1 MIKEILSLV
10 NLSHIL
16 NFINPFLTQQHFE
29 YIKASINKFLIC
41 RDIKAGFIKY
51 TCTECGHY
59 HTIPITC
66 KSRLCPSCGFKYS
79 TTWTQKMINDILNI
93 PHRHILFTIPEEL
106 RAFFCYDRTLLSKLA
121 KAVNE
126 VMKYQFHNMHKKI
139 ARKFKVPKSSPNYFT
154 NSDIVHYG
162 LITVIHTFGRD
173 LKWNPHIH
181 ALVSLGGFTKN
192 FSFKKLDYFHVP
204 SIAGQWKYL
213 VLNII
218 QNGNYPNLKIKNLA
232 QKAVSKLYKEDKR
245 LFFNVGSGDVNS
257 PKGIVKYLGRYLARA
272 PIAEYKITYYDNEK
286 VTFFFN
292 DLADDKKKKYVTMD
306 IDKFVQQILIH
317 LPPKNFK
324 MINRFGFY
332 GRNITAKLR
341 NIVKKY
347 KKSFSKSEY
356 SFYVKQSI
364 DTFGVHPFMC
374 PYCKIMMD
382 IQEIYVSSD
391 WYGRAIHKIY
401 F

>member
-41 RDIKAGFIKY
+41 RDFKAGFIKY

-106 RAFFCYDRTLLSKLA
+106 RAFFSYDRTLLSKLA

-213 VLNII
+213 VLNIV

-257 PKGIVKYLGRYLARA
+257 PKGIAKYLGRYLARA
-272 PIAEYKITYYDNEK
+272 PIAEYKIAYYDNEK

-391 WYGRAIHKIY
+391 WYGRTIHKIY

>member
-1 MIKEILSLV
+1 MIREILSLV

-29 YIKASINKFLIC
+29 YIKASINKFLLC

-59 HTIPITC
+59 HTIPITY

-79 TTWTQKMINDILNI
+79 ATWTQKMINDILNI

-106 RAFFCYDRTLLSKLA
+106 RAFFSYDRTLLSKLA

-126 VMKYQFHNMHKKI
+126 VMKYQFHNMYKKI

-192 FSFKKLDYFHVP
+192 FTFKKLDYFHVP
-204 SIAGQWKYL
+204 S
-213 VLNII
+213 
-218 QNGNYPNLKIKNLA
+218 
-232 QKAVSKLYKEDKR
+232 
-245 LFFNVGSGDVNS
+245 
-257 PKGIVKYLGRYLARA
+257 
-272 PIAEYKITYYDNEK
+272 IAEYKITYYDNEK

-332 GRNITAKLR
+332 GRNITAKLK
-341 NIVKKY
+341 NIVRNTKKV
-347 KKSFSKSEY
+347 FLNL
-356 SFYVKQSI
+356 SI
-364 DTFGVHPFMC
+364 LFM
-374 PYCKIMMD
+374 
-382 IQEIYVSSD
+382 
-391 WYGRAIHKIY
+391 
-401 F
+401 

>member
-204 SIAGQWKYL
+204 SITGQWKYL

-374 PYCKIMMD
+374 PYCKIMVD

-391 WYGRAIHKIY
+391 WYGRTIHKIY

>member
-204 SIAGQWKYL
+204 SITGQWKYL

-257 PKGIVKYLGRYLARA
+257 PKGIVKYLGRYFARA

-391 WYGRAIHKIY
+391 WYGRTIHKIY

>member
-204 SIAGQWKYL
+204 SITGQWKYL

-218 QNGNYPNLKIKNLA
+218 QNGNYPNLKIENLA

-374 PYCKIMMD
+374 PHCKIMMD

-391 WYGRAIHKIY
+391 WYGRTIHKIY

>member
-29 YIKASINKFLIC
+29 YIKASINKFLLC

-79 TTWTQKMINDILNI
+79 ATWTQKMINDILNI

-106 RAFFCYDRTLLSKLA
+106 RAFFSYDRTLLSKL
-121 KAVNE
+121 
-126 VMKYQFHNMHKKI
+126 
-139 ARKFKVPKSSPNYFT
+139 SPNYFT

-192 FSFKKLDYFHVP
+192 FTFKKLDYFHVP
-204 SIAGQWKYL
+204 SIAEQ
-213 VLNII
+213 
-218 QNGNYPNLKIKNLA
+218 
-232 QKAVSKLYKEDKR
+232 
-245 LFFNVGSGDVNS
+245 
-257 PKGIVKYLGRYLARA
+257 
-272 PIAEYKITYYDNEK
+272 
-286 VTFFFN
+286 
-292 DLADDKKKKYVTMD
+292 
-306 IDKFVQQILIH
+306 
-317 LPPKNFK
+317 
-324 MINRFGFY
+324 
-332 GRNITAKLR
+332 
-341 NIVKKY
+341 
-347 KKSFSKSEY
+347 
-356 SFYVKQSI
+356 
-364 DTFGVHPFMC
+364 
-374 PYCKIMMD
+374 
-382 IQEIYVSSD
+382 
-391 WYGRAIHKIY
+391 
-401 F
+401 

>member
-204 SIAGQWKYL
+204 SITGQWKYL

-272 PIAEYKITYYDNEK
+272 PIAEYKISYYDNEK

-391 WYGRAIHKIY
+391 WYGRDHT
-401 F
+401 

>member
-204 SIAGQWKYL
+204 SISGQWKYL

-257 PKGIVKYLGRYLARA
+257 PKRIVKYLGRYLARA

-347 KKSFSKSEY
+347 KKSFSKSVY

-364 DTFGVHPFMC
+364 DTFGVHPFMS
-374 PYCKIMMD
+374 PHCKIMMD

-391 WYGRAIHKIY
+391 
-401 F
+401 

>member
-204 SIAGQWKYL
+204 SITGQWKYL

-374 PYCKIMMD
+374 PHCKIMMD

-391 WYGRAIHKIY
+391 WYGRTIHKIY

>member
-10 NLSHIL
+10 NLPYIL
-16 NFINPFLTQQHFE
+16 TFINPFLTQQHLE
-29 YIKASINKFLIC
+29 YIKASINKFLLC

-79 TTWTQKMINDILNI
+79 ATWTQKMINDILNI

-192 FSFKKLDYFHVP
+192 FTFKKLDYFHVP
-204 SIAGQWKYL
+204 SIAGQ
-213 VLNII
+213 
-218 QNGNYPNLKIKNLA
+218 
-232 QKAVSKLYKEDKR
+232 
-245 LFFNVGSGDVNS
+245 
-257 PKGIVKYLGRYLARA
+257 
-272 PIAEYKITYYDNEK
+272 
-286 VTFFFN
+286 
-292 DLADDKKKKYVTMD
+292 
-306 IDKFVQQILIH
+306 
-317 LPPKNFK
+317 
-324 MINRFGFY
+324 
-332 GRNITAKLR
+332 
-341 NIVKKY
+341 
-347 KKSFSKSEY
+347 
-356 SFYVKQSI
+356 
-364 DTFGVHPFMC
+364 
-374 PYCKIMMD
+374 
-382 IQEIYVSSD
+382 
-391 WYGRAIHKIY
+391 
-401 F
+401 

>member
-16 NFINPFLTQQHFE
+16 NFINPFLTQQHFQ
-29 YIKASINKFLIC
+29 YIKASINKFLLC

-79 TTWTQKMINDILNI
+79 AIWTQKMSNDILNAA
-93 PHRHILFTIPEEL
+93 HRHILFTIPEEL
-106 RAFFCYDRTLLSKLA
+106 RPFFCYDRTLLSKLA

-126 VMKYQFHNMHKKI
+126 VMKYQFHNIHKKLS
-139 ARKFKVPKSSPNYFT
+139 RKVKVPKSSPDYFT

-162 LITVIHTFGRD
+162 LIAVIHTFGRD

-192 FSFKKLDYFHVP
+192 FILKELKYFHVP
-204 SIAGQWKYL
+204 TIAQQWKYL
-213 VLNII
+213 VLNIVK
-218 QNGNYPNLKIKNLA
+218 NGNYNNPKHTALAKKIIS
-232 QKAVSKLYKEDKR
+232 QLYKEDKR
-245 LFFNVGSGDVNS
+245 LFFNVGSGDINS
-257 PKGIVKYLGRYLARA
+257 PKGIVKYLGRYLTRA
-272 PIAEYKITYYDNEK
+272 PIAEYKIISYDKKE

-292 DLADDKKKKYVTMD
+292 DLANDKKKTYITME
-306 IDKFVQQILIH
+306 IEKFVEQILIH

-332 GRNITAKLR
+332 GRNITDKLKET
-341 NIVKKY
+341 IKKY
-347 KKSFSKSEY
+347 KKIFTKSEY
-356 SFYVKQSI
+356 SFYVEQSI
-364 DTFGVHPFMC
+364 KTFGVHPFMC
-374 PYCKIMMD
+374 PNCNIMMD
-382 IQEIYVSSD
+382 MQEIYISSD
-391 WYGRAIHKIY
+391 WYGRTIHKIY

>member
-204 SIAGQWKYL
+204 SITGQWKYL

-391 WYGRAIHKIY
+391 WYGRDQT
-401 F
+401 

>member
-29 YIKASINKFLIC
+29 YIKASINKFLLC
-41 RDIKAGFIKY
+41 RDFKAGFIKY

-106 RAFFCYDRTLLSKLA
+106 RAFFSYDRTLLSKLA

-382 IQEIYVSSD
+382 IQEIYVSSG
-391 WYGRAIHKIY
+391 WYGRTIHKIY

>member
-204 SIAGQWKYL
+204 SITGQWKYL

-347 KKSFSKSEY
+347 KKTLSKSEY

-391 WYGRAIHKIY
+391 WYGRTIHKIY